1 MRIGNGYKEIG
12 GIGALVSLDIASFYL
27 SLFLAYYARK
37 FLNTVFTGLMPLEF
51 DLRYFVHFWW
61 MPVIFILV
69 LAYEGL
75 YTKRTSFWDEA
86 RELVKAVT
94 VAVIVIFA
102 VTSLGKFTYK
112 ISRLT
117 FIMLYMCSIA
127 VFPLMRLAGK
137 KALFRMNV
145 WKENLI
151 IIGAGRAGKEIAR
164 GLDSEGHL
172 GYNILGFLDDDPDK
186 IGRTIVINNRELKV
200 FGEVKNFRKFLSLMS
215 VSTVII
221 AIPSYTVEELSK
233 LTENV
238 QKYAGSVLL
247 VPDLKGIALVN
258 TELEHLS
265 AQQMFMLKIN
275 NNLKSDFNKFVKK
288 SFDVVFS
295 VLLLPFLFVLVV
307 IFWALIRADSR
318 GPVFLRQD
326 RIGKDGKV
334 FKCIKFRT
342 MFGNADEILD
352 NYLEKNEEARAE
364 WSRYKKLRDYDPRV
378 TRVGKFLRRTSLDEL
393 PQIFNVLAG
402 DMSFFGPR
410 PYLPEEEEEIRGYS
424 DLIFLTSP
432 GITGLWQVSGRNI
445 LDFEERVK
453 LDTWYV
459 LNWSLWLDIVIL
471 FKTIRV
477 VLNKEGAY

>member
-1 MRIGNGYKEIG
+1 MRIDNGYKETV
-12 GIGALVSLDIASFYL
+12 GIGALTLLDIASFYL
-27 SLFLAYYARK
+27 SLFLAYYGRK
-37 FLNTVFTGLMPLEF
+37 FLNTVFAGLVPLEF

-69 LAYEGL
+69 IAYEGL
-75 YTKRTSFWDEA
+75 YTKRMPFWDEV
-86 RELVKAVT
+86 RVLTKAVT

-102 VTSLGKFTYK
+102 VTSLGKLTYN

-117 FIMLYMCSIA
+117 FILLYMCSIA
-127 VFPLMRLAGK
+127 VFPFMRLAGK
-137 KALFRMNV
+137 KMLYRMNV

-164 GLDSEGHL
+164 GMDSEGHL
-172 GYNILGFLDDDPDK
+172 GYNIIGFLDDDPDK
-186 IGRTIVINNRELKV
+186 IGRTIMINNKELKV
-200 FGEVKNFRKFLSLMS
+200 FGKVKNFRKFLSLMNI
-215 VSTVII
+215 STVII
-221 AIPSYTVEELSK
+221 AIPSFTVEDLSK

-238 QKYAGSVLL
+238 QKYARRVLL

-258 TELEHLS
+258 TELENLS

-275 NNLKSDFNKFVKK
+275 NNMKSDFNKFVKK

-295 VLLLPFLFVLVV
+295 ILFLPFLFVMVV
-307 IFWALIRADSR
+307 IFGILIRADSR
-318 GPVFLRQD
+318 GAVFLRQD
-326 RIGKDGKV
+326 RIGKGGKV
-334 FKCIKFRT
+334 FKCVKFRT
-342 MFGNADEILD
+342 MFQNADEILAM
-352 NYLEKNEEARAE
+352 YLKKNEDVREG

-424 DLIFLTSP
+424 DLIFLASP

-453 LDTWYV
+453 LDIWYV

-477 VLNKEGAY
+477 VISKEGAY

>member
-1 MRIGNGYKEIG
+1 VRINNGYKEIA
-12 GIGALVSLDIASFYL
+12 GIAGLVSLDIASFYL
-27 SLFLAYYARK
+27 SLFLAYYARR
-37 FLNTVFTGLMPLEF
+37 FLNTVCPDLIPLEF
-51 DLRYFVHFWW
+51 GLRHFVLFWW

-69 LAYEGL
+69 IAYEGQF
-75 YTKRTSFWDEA
+75 TKRMPFWDEV
-86 RELVKAVT
+86 RELIKAIT
-94 VAVIVIFA
+94 VAVVVIFA

-117 FIMLYMCSIA
+117 FILLYMCSIA
-127 VFPLMRLAGK
+127 VFPFMRLMGK
-137 KALFRMNV
+137 KMLYRMNI
-145 WKENLI
+145 WRENLI

-164 GLDSEGHL
+164 GIDSESHM
-172 GYNILGFLDDDPDK
+172 GYNIIGFLDDDPDK
-186 IGRTIVINNRELKV
+186 KGRTIEINNMELKV
-200 FGEVKNFRKFLSLMS
+200 FGKVKNFRKFLSLMD
-215 VSTVII
+215 VPTVII
-221 AIPSYTVEELSK
+221 AIPSLTVEELTK
-233 LTENV
+233 LTEDV
-238 QKYAGSVLL
+238 QKYTRRVLL

-258 TELEHLS
+258 TELENLS
-265 AQQMFMLKIN
+265 GQQLFMLKIN

-295 VLLLPFLFVLVV
+295 ILLLPFLFVMVV
-307 IFWALIRADSR
+307 IFGILIRADSR
-318 GPVFLRQD
+318 GSVFLMQD
-326 RIGKDGKV
+326 RIGKEGKL

-342 MFGNADEILD
+342 MFWNADEILD
-352 NYLEKNEEARAE
+352 NYLEKNEEVRAE

-378 TRVGKFLRRTSLDEL
+378 TRVGRFLRRTSLDEL

-402 DMSFFGPR
+402 DMSFVGPR
-410 PYLPEEEEEIRGYS
+410 PYLPEENEEIRGYS
-424 DLIFLTSP
+424 DLILLASP

-453 LDTWYV
+453 LAAWYV

>member
-1 MRIGNGYKEIG
+1 MRINNGYKEIVG
-12 GIGALVSLDIASFYL
+12 MGALVLLDIASFYL

-37 FLNTVFTGLMPLEF
+37 FLNTVFAGLVPLEF
-51 DLRYFVHFWW
+51 DLRYFVLFWW
-61 MPVIFILV
+61 MPVLFVLV

-75 YTKRTSFWDEA
+75 YTKRMPFWDEV
-86 RELVKAVT
+86 RELIKAAT
-94 VAVIVIFA
+94 VAVVVIFA
-102 VTSLGKFTYK
+102 VTSLGKLTYK

-117 FIMLYMCSIA
+117 FILLYMCSIA
-127 VFPLMRLAGK
+127 VFPFMRLAGK
-137 KALFRMNV
+137 KMLYRMNV

-164 GLDSEGHL
+164 GMDSEGHL
-172 GYNILGFLDDDPDK
+172 GYNIIGFLDDDTDK
-186 IGRTIVINNRELKV
+186 IGQTIMINNKELKV
-200 FGEVKNFRKFLSLMS
+200 FGKIKNFRKFLSLMN

-221 AIPSYTVEELSK
+221 AIPSFTVEDLSK

-238 QKYAGSVLL
+238 QKYTRRVLL

-288 SFDVVFS
+288 SFDLVFS
-295 VLLLPFLFVLVV
+295 ILFLPLLFVLVV
-307 IFWALIRADSR
+307 IFGILIRADSR
-318 GPVFLRQD
+318 GSVFLRQD
-326 RIGKDGKV
+326 RIGKGGKV
-334 FKCIKFRT
+334 FKCVKFRT
-342 MFGNADEILD
+342 MFENADEILAM
-352 NYLEKNEEARAE
+352 YLKKNEDAREE

-393 PQIFNVLAG
+393 PQIFNVLTG
-402 DMSFFGPR
+402 DMSLFGPR

>member
-1 MRIGNGYKEIG
+1 MRLDNGYKEIVG
-12 GIGALVSLDIASFYL
+12 MGALASLDIASFYL

-37 FLNTVFTGLMPLEF
+37 FLNTVFSGLVPLEF
-51 DLRYFVHFWW
+51 DLSYFVHFWW
-61 MPVIFILV
+61 MPVIFILGI
-69 LAYEGL
+69 AYEGL
-75 YTKRTSFWDEA
+75 YTRRTPFWDEV
-86 RELVKAVT
+86 RELMKAIT
-94 VAVIVIFA
+94 VAVVVIFA
-102 VTSLGKFTYK
+102 VTSLGKLTYR

-117 FIMLYMCSIA
+117 FILLYMCSIA
-127 VFPLMRLAGK
+127 VFPFMRLTGK
-137 KALFRMNV
+137 KMLYRMNI

-164 GLDSEGHL
+164 GMDGEGHL
-172 GYNILGFLDDDPDK
+172 GYNIVGFLDDDPAK
-186 IGRTIVINNRELKV
+186 IGRTIAINDKELKV
-200 FGEVKNFRKFLSLMS
+200 FGKVKHFTKFLSLMNI
-215 VSTVII
+215 STVII
-221 AIPSYTVEELSK
+221 AIPSHTVEDLSK

-238 QKYAGSVLL
+238 QKYTRHVLI

-258 TELEHLS
+258 TELQQLS
-265 AQQMFMLKIN
+265 AQQLFMLKIN

-288 SFDVVFS
+288 CFDVVFS
-295 VLLLPFLFVLVV
+295 ILLLPFLFVMVV
-307 IFWALIRADSR
+307 IFGILIRADSR
-318 GPVFLRQD
+318 GTVFLMQD
-326 RIGKDGKV
+326 RIGKGGKL

-342 MFGNADEILD
+342 MFSNADEILD
-352 NYLEKNEEARAE
+352 NYLEKNEEVRAE

-378 TRVGKFLRRTSLDEL
+378 TRVGRFLRRTSLDEL

-402 DMSFFGPR
+402 DMSFVGPR

-424 DLIFLTSP
+424 DLILVASP

-445 LDFEERVK
+445 LDFDERVR
-453 LDTWYV
+453 LAVWYV

>member
-1 MRIGNGYKEIG
+1 VRIDNGYKEIG
-12 GIGALVSLDIASFYL
+12 GISALALLDIASFYI
-27 SLFLAYYARK
+27 SLFLAYYTRK
-37 FLNTVFTGLMPLEF
+37 FLNNVFTGLIPLEF

-61 MPVIFILV
+61 MPVLFVLV
-69 LAYEGL
+69 IAYEGL
-75 YTKRTSFWDEA
+75 YTKRTPFWDEA
-86 RELVKAVT
+86 RELIKAIT

-102 VTSLGKFTYK
+102 VTSLGKLTYK

-117 FIMLYMCSIA
+117 FILLYMCSIA
-127 VFPLMRLAGK
+127 VFPFMRLKGK
-137 KALFRMNV
+137 KMLYLLNI

-164 GLDSEGHL
+164 GMDSEGHL
-172 GYNILGFLDDDPDK
+172 GYNIIGFLDDDPDK
-186 IGRTIVINNRELKV
+186 IGRTIVINNKELKV
-200 FGEVKNFRKFLSLMS
+200 FGKVKNFRKFLSLMNI
-215 VSTVII
+215 STVII
-221 AIPSYTVEELSK
+221 AIPSLTLEKLSK

-238 QKYAGSVLL
+238 QKYTRRVLL
-247 VPDLKGIALVN
+247 VPDLKGVALIN
-258 TELEHLS
+258 TELQHLS

-275 NNLKSDFNKFVKK
+275 NNLKSDFNKFVKR
-288 SFDVVFS
+288 SFDLVFS
-295 VLLLPFLFVLVV
+295 ILFMPLLFVLVAILGV
-307 IFWALIRADSR
+307 SIRADSR
-318 GPVFLRQD
+318 GTVFLRQD
-326 RIGKDGKV
+326 RIGKGGKI
-334 FKCIKFRT
+334 FKCVKFRT
-342 MFGNADEILD
+342 MFENADEILAI
-352 NYLEKNEEARAE
+352 YLKNNEDVREE
-364 WSRYKKLRDYDPRV
+364 WSRYKKLRYYDPRV
-378 TRVGKFLRRTSLDEL
+378 TRVGRFLRRTSLDEL

-424 DLIFLTSP
+424 DLIRLATP

-445 LDFEERVK
+445 LDFEERVR

>member
-1 MRIGNGYKEIG
+1 MRIDNGYKEIG
-12 GIGALVSLDIASFYL
+12 GISALALLDIASFYI
-27 SLFLAYYARK
+27 SLFLAYYTRK
-37 FLNTVFTGLMPLEF
+37 FLNNVFTGLIPLEF

-61 MPVIFILV
+61 MPVLFVLV
-69 LAYEGL
+69 IAYEGL
-75 YTKRTSFWDEA
+75 YTKRTPFWDEA
-86 RELVKAVT
+86 RELIKAIT

-102 VTSLGKFTYK
+102 VTSLGKLTYK

-117 FIMLYMCSIA
+117 FILLYMCSIA
-127 VFPLMRLAGK
+127 VFPFMRLKGK
-137 KALFRMNV
+137 KMLYLLNI

-164 GLDSEGHL
+164 GMDSEGHL
-172 GYNILGFLDDDPDK
+172 GYNIIGFLDDDPDK
-186 IGRTIVINNRELKV
+186 IGRTIVINNKELKV
-200 FGEVKNFRKFLSLMS
+200 FGKVKNFRKFLSLMNI
-215 VSTVII
+215 STVII
-221 AIPSYTVEELSK
+221 AIPSLTLEKLSK

-238 QKYAGSVLL
+238 QKYTRRVLL
-247 VPDLKGIALVN
+247 VPDLKGVALIN
-258 TELEHLS
+258 TELQHLS

-275 NNLKSDFNKFVKK
+275 NNLKSDFNKFVKR
-288 SFDVVFS
+288 SFDLVFS
-295 VLLLPFLFVLVV
+295 ILFMPLLFVLVAILGV
-307 IFWALIRADSR
+307 SIRADSR
-318 GPVFLRQD
+318 GTVFLRQD
-326 RIGKDGKV
+326 RIGKGGKI
-334 FKCIKFRT
+334 FKCVKFRT
-342 MFGNADEILD
+342 MFENADEILAI
-352 NYLEKNEEARAE
+352 YLKNNEDVREE
-364 WSRYKKLRDYDPRV
+364 WSRYKKLRYYDPRV
-378 TRVGKFLRRTSLDEL
+378 TRVGRFLRRTSLDEL

-424 DLIFLTSP
+424 DLIRLATP

-445 LDFEERVK
+445 LDFEERVR

>member
-1 MRIGNGYKEIG
+1 MRIDNGYKEIR
-12 GIGALVSLDIASFYL
+12 GIGALASLDIASFYL

-37 FLNTVFTGLMPLEF
+37 FLNTVFAGLLPLEF

-69 LAYEGL
+69 ISYEGL
-75 YTKRTSFWDEA
+75 YTKRMPFWDEV
-86 RELVKAVT
+86 RELIKAIT
-94 VAVIVIFA
+94 VAVVVIFA
-102 VTSLGKFTYK
+102 VTSLGKLTYK

-117 FIMLYMCSIA
+117 FILLYMCSIT
-127 VFPLMRLAGK
+127 VFPFMRLMGK
-137 KALFRMNV
+137 KMLYRMGI

-164 GLDSEGHL
+164 GMDSEGHL
-172 GYNILGFLDDDPDK
+172 GYNIVGFLDDDPDK
-186 IGRTIVINNRELKV
+186 IGRTIVINNKELKV
-200 FGEVKNFRKFLSLMS
+200 FGKVKHFTKFLSLMNIA
-215 VSTVII
+215 TVII
-221 AIPSYTVEELSK
+221 AIPSHTLEDLSK

-238 QKYAGSVLL
+238 QKYTKHVLL

-258 TELEHLS
+258 TELQQLS

-275 NNLKSDFNKFVKK
+275 NNLKSDFNKFIKR
-288 SFDVVFS
+288 SFDLVFS
-295 VLLLPFLFVLVV
+295 ILFVPFLFVMVV
-307 IFWALIRADSR
+307 IFGILIRADSR
-318 GPVFLRQD
+318 GTVFLRQD
-326 RIGKDGKV
+326 RIGKGGKI
-334 FKCIKFRT
+334 FKCVKFRT
-342 MFGNADEILD
+342 MFEDADEILD
-352 NYLEKNEEARAE
+352 MYLKKNEDVREE
-364 WSRYKKLRDYDPRV
+364 WSRYKKLRYYDPRV
-378 TRVGKFLRRTSLDEL
+378 TRVGRFLRRTSLDEL

-410 PYLPEEEEEIRGYS
+410 PYLPEEVKEIQGYS
-424 DLIFLTSP
+424 DLIRLTSP

-477 VLNKEGAY
+477 VINKEGAY